1 MHLYFKKALIVAAV
15 LIRCSSI
22 SEAQQ
27 SNFSASSMLSQSS
40 YVQWTG
46 DNGLVSNNITSAIRD
61 RNGFI
66 WITSYNGI
74 MRFDGIQVSVYDES
88 KIPFLATGAFYAVYE
103 DKSGVLWFSSQS
115 SGIVRYFD
123 GKFDRR

>member
-46 DNGLVSNNITSAIRD
+46 DNGLISNNITSAIRD
-61 RNGFI
+61 HNGFV

-74 MRFDGIQVSVYDES
+74 MRFDGVQVYVYDKT
-88 KIPFLATGAFYAVYE
+88 KIPFFFTGAFYGVHE
-103 DKSGVLWFSSQS
+103 DKAGSLWFTSQS
-115 SGIVRYFD
+115 RGLLKYSNE
-123 GKFDRR
+123 KF